1 MNSRYRAV
9 VALAH
14 VPLSLCDVVDVGL
27 VPLSSPLHHV
37 QTSQQRVLLLFQ
49 LLHLLQL
56 EQEGVNIYLT
66 MIRNSGH

>member
-1 MNSRYRAV
+1 MNSPYRAV

-14 VPLSLCDVVDVGL
+14 VSLSLCDIVDLVL
-27 VPLSSPLHHV
+27 VPLSSPLHHL

-66 MIRNSGH
+66 MIINLGH